1 MHTALLAVVLAL
13 QSPPVS
19 PASDPSTVAEAY
31 YLFLEGQA
39 AEQREDYASAGEQ
52 YRRALALLPDAAG
65 VRAELAGILAQQGDL
80 VGARREA
87 TQALEYAPDNR
98 SAHRLLG
105 LIAASSVEGLSP
117 VMATARVRTAI
128 EHLQKSRTDGVPD
141 PVVQLTLSDMY
152 VRDGQAERAIALLQQ
167 FLLDRPGYPQ
177 AVMLLV
183 QAYRAAGRPEMAEA
197 LISEFRGDS
206 DSTASRLRGIDTL
219 EGRGQ
224 WAEAAAAWSRLIAE
238 SPDEINYRLRYAA
251 ALFNSG
257 DAERGRSE
265 LEALTREEPSDVRA
279 WYLLSQVELR
289 AGRSREAEAA
299 ARRVIDLDP
308 DDARGPMAL
317 AMVFGGRGD
326 YRNVVAVLS
335 PRVASP
341 TDRDLQTGTFGQMAA
356 MLGSAHEDL
365 GDRRRAVRTLED
377 ARTRVP
383 DDVDIAF
390 ALASTYE
397 RGNQISRAER
407 VFREIIEADPDHAAA
422 LNYLGYMLADRGQ
435 KLAEALS
442 FIERAIAVGGENPAY
457 LDSLGWAYFRMNR
470 VEEAIDPLER
480 AARGAPDVSVIQEHL
495 GDAYMKLERFAQ
507 AAEAFDRALAGDGDG
522 IDEKALTRK
531 RDRARSASTRR

>member
-19 PASDPSTVAEAY
+19 PASDSSTVAEAY

-39 AEQREDYASAGEQ
+39 AEQREDYTSAGDQ
-52 YRRALALLPDAAG
+52 YRRALELLPEAAG

-80 VGARREA
+80 AGARREA
-87 TQALEYAPDNR
+87 TQALGHAPENR
-98 SAHRLLG
+98 IAHRLLG
-105 LIAASSVEGLSP
+105 LIAASSVEGLAP
-117 VMATARVRTAI
+117 AMATPRIRTAI
-128 EHLQKSRTDGVPD
+128 DHLEKSRTDGVAD

-152 VRDGQAERAIALLQQ
+152 VRDGQAERAVTLLQQ

-206 DSTASRLRGIDTL
+206 DSTASRLRGIEAL

-224 WAEAAAAWSRLIAE
+224 WAEAAAAWARLTE
-238 SPDEINYRLRYAA
+238 ERPDDVDYRLRYAA

-257 DAERGRSE
+257 EADRGRRE
-265 LEALTREEPSDVRA
+265 LETITRDEPSDVRA
-279 WYLLSQVELR
+279 WYLLSQVEQQG
-289 AGRSREAEAA
+289 GRTDAAEAA
-299 ARRVIDLDP
+299 ARRIVELDP
-308 DDARGPMAL
+308 EDARGPLAL
-317 AMVFGGRGD
+317 ALVFDGRGD
-326 YRNVVAVLS
+326 YRNVVAVLA

-341 TDRDLQTGTFGQMAA
+341 TERDLETGTFGQMAA

-383 DDVDIAF
+383 DDAEVAF
-390 ALASTYE
+390 ALAATYE
-397 RGNQISRAER
+397 RGDQVSRAER
-407 VFREIIEADPDHAAA
+407 VFREIIDADPDHAAA
-422 LNYLGYMLADRGQ
+422 LNYLGYMLADRGA
-435 KLAEALS
+435 KLDEALS
-442 FIERAIAVGGENPAY
+442 LIERAIAVGGENPAY
-457 LDSLGWAYFRMNR
+457 LDSLGWAYYRMNR

-480 AARGAPDVSVIQEHL
+480 AARGAPSVSVIQDHL
-495 GDAYMKLERFAQ
+495 GDAYLKLERFAQ
-507 AAEAFDRALAGDGDG
+507 AADAFDRALAGDRDG
-522 IDEKALTRK
+522 VDERALTRK
-531 RDRARSASTRR
+531 RDRARAASSRR